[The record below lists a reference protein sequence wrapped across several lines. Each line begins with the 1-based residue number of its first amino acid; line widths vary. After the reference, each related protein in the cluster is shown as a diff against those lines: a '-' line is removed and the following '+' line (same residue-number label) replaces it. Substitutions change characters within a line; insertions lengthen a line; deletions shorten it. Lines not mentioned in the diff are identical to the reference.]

1 MSGLSSPHSLPLGR
15 PALIPAMLSLL
26 ALSLGLGATPARAD
40 DPATPAA
47 AHPHTYLPGYLA
59 PGDLPDSLALLPP
72 PPAPGSAA
80 LAEDRAVAQASF
92 QLRGTA
98 RWALATADADLS
110 FPHAA
115 STFACALGQPIAQTT
130 TPHLYHLLQRS
141 LSDLGLA
148 TRAAKQHYQRPRPFL
163 ENGQPICT
171 PEEAAALAK
180 SGSYPSGHT
189 TAGWGWALILSEVAP
204 QRADA
209 LLARGLAFGESRN
222 VCNVHWHSDVVQGRT
237 LAAGVV
243 AKLHTAPEFLA
254 DLAAARGEVDAQRAR
269 GTAPAQDCA
278 AEAQALALPPSLAQ

>member
-1 MSGLSSPHSLPLGR
+1 MSGMFFPRSTPLGR
-15 PALIPAMLSLL
+15 PAPWGSMLSLL
-26 ALSLGLGATPARAD
+26 ALSLGLGSTPSRAD

-47 AHPHTYLPGYLA
+47 HQRTYLPGYLA
-59 PGDLPDSLALLPP
+59 PGALPDSLALLPP

-115 STFACALGQPIAQTT
+115 TTFSCALGLPIAQATS
-130 TPHLYHLLQRS
+130 PHLYQLLQRS

-171 PEEAAALAK
+171 PDEAAALAK

-189 TAGWGWALILSEVAP
+189 TAGWGWALMLSEVAP

-254 DLAAARGEVDAQRAR
+254 DLTAAKAELDALEARGA
-269 GTAPAQDCA
+269 APEGDCA
-278 AEAQALALPPSLAQ
+278 AEARALALPPSLAQ